1 MFSFLQLLAL
11 QALCQEAALTPK
23 PGLVDS
29 NNNGSHTDMDL
40 PLFYQSARAIA
51 PFMPRFAESGYA
63 HSHLPTSQILS
74 VIRPLG
80 IECEKVMFDATENIN
95 THKGAIFTLGLLC
108 TAIGYTHDS
117 TSTRSVSTLCE
128 TVALFCKGLVEN
140 ELKKESTFKTA
151 GYMAYQ
157 KYGITG
163 ARGEAES
170 GLASIR
176 TIGLPMYK
184 KQVQENDPPELAQ
197 LQTLMHY
204 IAQNKDTNLISR
216 GGIEGLTFAQQL
228 AQTYLDEGGVFAD
241 QGLHKLREMDQQ
253 FIEKRLSPGGS
264 ADFLAMTLFLYDLET
279 NQHFTSRAA

>member
-1 MFSFLQLLAL
+1 MFSFLQPLAL
-11 QALCQEAALTPK
+11 QALFREAALTPK

-29 NNNGSHTDMDL
+29 EGNGSHTDMNL
-40 PLFYQSARAIA
+40 PLFYQSAQAIT

-63 HSHLPTSQILS
+63 NSNHPPSRMLS

-80 IECEKVMFDATENIN
+80 IECEKAMFNATENIN
-95 THKGAIFTLGLLC
+95 THKGVIFMLGLLC
-108 TAIGYTHDS
+108 AAIGYTRDS
-117 TSTRSVSTLCE
+117 TSARCVSALCE

-140 ELKKESTFKTA
+140 ELEKENTSKTA

-176 TIGLPMYK
+176 TIGLPIYK
-184 KQVQENDPPELAQ
+184 KQMHENALPELAQ
-197 LQTLMHY
+197 LQILMHY

-216 GGIEGLTFAQQL
+216 GGIEGLHFAQKM
-228 AQTYLDEGGVFAD
+228 AQTYLDGGGVFAD
-241 QGLHKLREMDQQ
+241 HGLRKLRKIDQW
-253 FIEKRLSPGGS
+253 FIGKRLSPGGS
-264 ADFLAMTLFLYDLET
+264 ADLLAITLFLFDLET
-279 NQHFTSRAA
+279 HHRFI